1 MRYRHHLF
9 LCINERHDGPC
20 CAALG
25 AADVLRI
32 IKGELRRRGLDR
44 EGGIMANKSGCFGL
58 CTGGPHAVVYPAGT
72 WHIIRDAGQA
82 HALIDTLEK
91 DVT

>member
-9 LCINERHDGPC
+9 LCLNEREDGPC

-25 AADVLRI
+25 AADVLRS
-32 IKGELRRRGLDR
+32 IKTELRRRGLDR
-44 EGGIMANKSGCFGL
+44 DGGIMANKSGCFGL
-58 CTGGPHAVVYPAGT
+58 CTGGPHAVVYPQGS
-72 WHIIRDAGQA
+72 WHLIRDSADA
-82 HALIDTLEK
+82 IALIDTLAK